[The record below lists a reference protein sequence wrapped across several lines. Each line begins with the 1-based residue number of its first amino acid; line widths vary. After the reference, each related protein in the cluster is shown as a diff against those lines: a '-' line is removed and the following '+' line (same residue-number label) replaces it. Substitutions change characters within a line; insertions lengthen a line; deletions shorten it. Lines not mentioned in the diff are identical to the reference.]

1 MIQVSLITG
10 GGVINFVVMCVT
22 YIFWWNALK
31 AQGFDRNKLPYKGWF
46 QPYSAYIGLVW
57 MIFIVFVYGYAAF
70 KPWSLDDFWINYTML
85 ILAFVT
91 FTGWKLFKRTKFVKP
106 HELDLIWE
114 APAIDAYEAT
124 FYEKPL
130 GFWREMG
137 QLIGIKRGATGD
149 KRRGSVN

>member
-1 MIQVSLITG
+1 
-10 GGVINFVVMCVT
+10 
-22 YIFWWNALK
+22 
-31 AQGFDRNKLPYKGWF
+31 
-46 QPYSAYIGLVW
+46 
-57 MIFIVFVYGYAAF
+57 
-70 KPWSLDDFWINYTML
+70 ML